1 MMTRWWMVGLLGWL
15 IWGCDDGGE
24 ADCTANRD
32 CPLPF
37 SCIGGKCIPECR
49 ITPDCEQ
56 GSVCFESVCYAPV
69 LRCQLDEQ
77 CAPFGQICE
86 LQTQRCINPPMDGDA
101 LPMVDQGRPDR
112 GVAPDATL
120 PQDMRVIDARPP
132 GDMRVVDMRDVPPV
146 DMGPVIDAM
155 PPPDMGTPGQGTYGE
170 DCRCGSD
177 CTSGFCV
184 ENKLLGR
191 RVCTD
196 RCANDQ
202 ACPSIDTCIPV
213 QVSMGSGECPAVPG
227 GPQPGEIVP
236 VCIPNDTGFPC
247 DRDRPQNPCNSGICL
262 SPPDPAP
269 WINVQDV
276 CAVVCQDD
284 RKCPPGF
291 ACQEIPGVDGR
302 ICAPDA
308 EVTTCP
314 NSTVNE
320 CAGVCRVAAGD
331 PLDAT
336 LCLNIMGDEG
346 PGFCSCTCND
356 RVDCPRGFACSRG
369 IIDTGDPARPGIC
382 MLMAGYRCPLEV
394 DDPNAMQCPSFSCAA
409 DDIPANSVCTA
420 PCRGEQD
427 CPIGMQCRPI
437 DGANYCLPPE

>member
-1 MMTRWWMVGLLGWL
+1 
-15 IWGCDDGGE
+15 
-24 ADCTANRD
+24 
-32 CPLPF
+32 
-37 SCIGGKCIPECR
+37 
-49 ITPDCEQ
+49 
-56 GSVCFESVCYAPV
+56 VCFESVCYAPV
-69 LRCQLDEQ
+69 LRCRLDEE
-77 CAPFGQICE
+77 CAPFQQVCD
-86 LQTQRCINPPMDGDA
+86 LNTNRCVSAMSESDA
-101 LPMVDQGRPDR
+101 RPLPDR
-112 GVAPDATL
+112 GLA
-120 PQDMRVIDARPP
+120 DMRVEPDRGTPPLPDMRPIDASPP
-132 GDMRVVDMRDVPPV
+132 DMRVR
-146 DMGPVIDAM
+146 DAM
-155 PPPDMGTPGQGTYGE
+155 PDMRTPDVGPDPDMAMQGQGNYGD

-191 RVCTD
+191 RVCTA
-196 RCANDQ
+196 RCENDPS
-202 ACPSIDTCIPV
+202 CPGIDTCIPV
-213 QVSMGSGECPAVPG
+213 QVAESRGECPDVPG
-227 GPQPGEIVP
+227 GPQPGEIIP

-308 EVTTCP
+308 QVTTCP

-331 PLDAT
+331 PLDST
-336 LCLNIMGDEG
+336 LCLNIMGDQG

-394 DDPNAMQCPSFSCAA
+394 EDPNAMQCPSFSCAT

-427 CPIGMQCRPI
+427 CPVGMACRAI
-437 DGANYCLPPE
+437 EGATYCLPPE